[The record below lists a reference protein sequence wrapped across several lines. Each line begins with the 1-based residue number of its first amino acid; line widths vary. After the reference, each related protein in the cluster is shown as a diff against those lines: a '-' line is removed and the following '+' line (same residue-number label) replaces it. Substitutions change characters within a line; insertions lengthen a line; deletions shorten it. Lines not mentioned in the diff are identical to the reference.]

1 MSFNNI
7 GSQERSGRRFT
18 VGKIAAWTIGGVALA
33 TVFAFLF
40 GWLVQYL
47 WNNTLVPIFSIA
59 AITYWQA
66 VGLLILARLLVGGL
80 GHKHEG
86 PPQYIRQKFHN
97 KIHGKPFEHG
107 LAGDMRDH
115 YHRFWEEKGE
125 QALKEYLD
133 EKLDK
138 GSEKE

>member
-1 MSFNNI
+1 MSFNTS
-7 GSQERSGRRFT
+7 GTQERSVRRFT
-18 VGKIAAWTIGGVALA
+18 AGKIAAWTIGGVALA

-40 GWLVQYL
+40 GWLVMFL
-47 WNNTLVPIFSIA
+47 WNSTLVPVFSIST
-59 AITYWQA
+59 ITYWQA

-86 PPQYIRQKFHN
+86 PQKHFREKIHSKFH
-97 KIHGKPFEHG
+97 GKAFEHG
-107 LAGDMRDH
+107 SNSDMKEH

-133 EKLDK
+133 EKMDK
-138 GSEKE
+138 GGEKE